1 LGKGG
6 FIVFE
11 FLRRSPAGRAKLIV
25 LLGVSLVSLS
35 AIVTG
40 CGGGGSSSSTN
51 ADGASSPSASPP
63 SGSKQVQ
70 AAERIVSE
78 AEAEP
83 TKIGVTVPLKS
94 TPPTGKTLVWLNCD
108 FEQCQVTGEAL
119 EEAVKPLGW
128 TLKKINFKADEPA
141 TLVAAF
147 QQALQYDPVGVA
159 LNGTPYSEWSSVFP
173 EYERAGVPIVEGL
186 AGPQEAKGPFVAN
199 LWEEVDLGVD
209 AKMLANWVT
218 AESGGEGE
226 AVVLGVPEFPI
237 LSGFATDFEKSLSE
251 SCAGCSADIVN
262 ATIAQ
267 VTSSTGG
274 NSALV
279 SALQKNPSAEFVITC
294 DGALSAG
301 LAAAISG
308 AGIEGKKIG
317 GALGTLENQT
327 EIVAGKEDAF
337 TGQNF
342 GYYGWLLLDSIL
354 RSSEGMEIPP
364 GDGGMPHQL
373 LTANN
378 ITEPSASMKAP
389 VGYQK
394 QFEELWKVG

>member
-1 LGKGG
+1 
-6 FIVFE
+6 V
-11 FLRRSPAGRAKLIV
+11 PAARVKQAVLV
-25 LLGVSLVSLS
+25 CLLLGSFGAVV
-35 AIVTG
+35 AG
-40 CGGGGSSSSTN
+40 CGGGGSSSSGGGGGSST
-51 ADGASSPSASPP
+51 ASGGGSGAS
-63 SGSKQVQ
+63 KEVQ
-70 AAERIVSE
+70 AAEKIVAE

-83 TKIGVTVPLKS
+83 TEIGVTEPLK
-94 TPPTGKTLVWLNCD
+94 TKPPTGKTLVWLNCD

-128 TLKKINFKADEPA
+128 TLKKINFKAAEPA

-159 LNGTPYSEWSSVFP
+159 LNGTPYAEWSSVFP
-173 EYERAGVPIVEGL
+173 EYEKAGVPIVEGL

-199 LWEEVDLGVD
+199 LWEEADLGKD

-251 SCAGCSADIVN
+251 ACAGCSADIVN

-274 NSALV
+274 NTALV

-327 EIVAGKEDAF
+327 EIVAGKEGAF

-354 RSSEGMEIPP
+354 RSTEGMEIPP

>member
-1 LGKGG
+1 MGAPSK
-6 FIVFE
+6 V
-11 FLRRSPAGRAKLIV
+11 PAAPTIRAV
-25 LLGVSLVSLS
+25 VAGVSVVVLVVAVVGCGGGGGSS
-35 AIVTG
+35 AS
-40 CGGGGSSSSTN
+40 GGGGSSSSAEN
-51 ADGASSPSASPP
+51 G
-63 SGSKQVQ
+63 SGSSKYVQ
-70 AAERIVSE
+70 AAEKVVAE

-83 TKIGVTVPLKS
+83 TKIGVTEPLK
-94 TPPTGKTLVWLNCD
+94 TKPPSGQTLVWLNCD

-173 EYERAGVPIVEGL
+173 EYEKAGVPIVEGL

-237 LSGFATDFEKSLSE
+237 LSGFATDFQKSLKE
-251 SCAGCSADIVN
+251 ACAGCSADIVN

-274 NSALV
+274 NTALV
-279 SALQKNPSAEFVITC
+279 SALQKNPSAEFVVTC

-301 LAAAISG
+301 LAAALSG

-317 GALGTLENQT
+317 GALATLENQT

-354 RSSEGMEIPP
+354 RSTEGMEIPS

-373 LTANN
+373 LTASN

-389 VGYQK
+389 VGYQQ
-394 QFEELWKVG
+394 QFEELWRVG